1 MARLGRIVAIAL
13 AGVLV
18 AATAVAEAGEA
29 AAKPKAKP
37 KPERPQHTPKRMLGK
52 SSVTLKKRPWYKHA
66 LLYLPSRMLDMVD
79 CLGFEVAAGE
89 GLHANVR
96 ATRLL
101 QLGYGRQESTRAGL
115 NSRHIGIVDEEL
127 KEKALGWWWEL
138 DLRRYNL
145 RGTSANLD
153 ISEADVRARYY
164 KEADRTGV
172 GISVFVGI
180 FGVSAELRPR
190 ELLDLIQGFATLD
203 PLEDEL

>member
-29 AAKPKAKP
+29 AAKPKP
-37 KPERPQHTPKRMLGK
+37 KQPEHTPTRILGR

-89 GLHANVR
+89 GLHANLR

-101 QLGYGRQESTRAGL
+101 QLGYGHQESTRAGL
-115 NSRHIGIVDEEL
+115 NGRSIGIVDEEL

-138 DLRRYNL
+138 DLMRYNL

-164 KEADRTGV
+164 KEVDRAGV

-190 ELLDLIQGFATLD
+190 ELLDLLEGFATLD
-203 PLEDEL
+203 PLEDDL